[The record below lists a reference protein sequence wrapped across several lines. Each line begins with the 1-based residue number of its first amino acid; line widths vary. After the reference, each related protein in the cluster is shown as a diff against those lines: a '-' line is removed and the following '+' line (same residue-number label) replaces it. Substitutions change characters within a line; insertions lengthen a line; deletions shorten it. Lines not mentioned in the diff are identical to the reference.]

1 MLFSF
6 VTKGGDKMKV
16 TAKDSC
22 RPDMT
27 EEKHFAGKLEKP
39 LDPAHFINRELSW
52 LAFHQRLIHEVHDTR
67 HPLLERVKFFAICG
81 SNLDEFFMV
90 RVAGLTRQVQDGV
103 QKIPPDGMLPTQQ
116 LCAIRSVVDALT
128 DEHARCWKEVL
139 HPALHDAGIIIDRY
153 DELTP
158 RQREYLGQY
167 FEGVIMPS
175 LTPMAFDAAH
185 PFPFISNLAL
195 NLAVVIRDSRG
206 TERFARMKLP
216 VELFSRFICVPG
228 CTLDSS
234 GREQHCILLEDL
246 VSAHLGRLFPGLE
259 VVASYPFR
267 VTRNAEIEVAIENGC
282 DLMTAVEEG
291 VANRRV
297 APPVR
302 LEVAAS
308 MPEDIRDLLR
318 KKFCL
323 HPEQVYQNAGPLA
336 MVDFWGLLDFDRPDL
351 KDVPFEPAT
360 PPHIAGEKDILG
372 ALEERDLLLYHPYD
386 SFIPVIRM
394 LEQAARDPDVLAIKI
409 TLYRIDRNSPVIH
422 ALLGARKCGKQVTA
436 LVELK
441 AKFDEKNNI
450 TFARTL
456 EEAGVHV
463 VYGHEK
469 LKVHAKLCL
478 IVRKKGDGIIRYVH
492 IGSGN
497 YNAVTTRIY
506 ADLSYITCDPEIGAD
521 VTELFNALTG
531 YAEQSQYRRLLVAPD
546 TLKTGILQRI
556 DREIEHHN
564 TYGDGYIA
572 CKTNGLLDR
581 DVIAALYRAS
591 QAGVVVDLNVRG
603 LCGLRPG
610 IPGLSDNIRVIS
622 IVGRFLEHA
631 RIYYFKNGGDPDI
644 LLGSSDLMPRNLKRR
659 VEVLFPVPDIWY
671 RDAISEVLQVHLHDT
686 EKSHILMPDGTYVRL
701 ANTTGE
707 GQMNSQT
714 WLTEHRG
721 EWNRKNG

>member
-1 MLFSF
+1 
-6 VTKGGDKMKV
+6 MKATV
-16 TAKDSC
+16 EESC
-22 RPDMT
+22 RLRNTGETPSA
-27 EEKHFAGKLEKP
+27 EPPAIPAG
-39 LDPAHFINRELSW
+39 PAHFINRELSW
-52 LAFHQRLIHEVHDTR
+52 LSFHRRLIDEAKDTT

-90 RVAGLTRQVQDGV
+90 RVAGLTRQVQEGI
-103 QKIPPDGMLPTQQ
+103 QKIPPDGMLPTEQ
-116 LCAIRSVVDALT
+116 LSAIRGVVDELT
-128 DEHARCWKEVL
+128 GKHARCWKEEL
-139 HPALHDAGIIIDRY
+139 NPALRNEGVFIDRY

-158 RQREYLGQY
+158 AQRADLGDY
-167 FEGVIMPS
+167 FESVIMPS

-195 NLAVVIRDSRG
+195 NLAVVVRDSRG
-206 TERFARMKLP
+206 RERFARMKLP
-216 VELFSRFICVPG
+216 VELFSRFICVPWDIP
-228 CTLDSS
+228 DSS

-246 VSAHLGRLFPGLE
+246 VAAHLDRLFPGCE

-267 VTRNAEIEVAIENGC
+267 VTRNAEIEVVIDNGC

-291 VANRRV
+291 VANRLV

-308 MPEDIRDLLR
+308 MPDDIAEMLR

-323 HPEQVYQNAGPLA
+323 HSDQVYRNAGPLA
-336 MVDFWGLLDFDRPDL
+336 MVDFWGLLDIDRPDL
-351 KDVPFEPAT
+351 KDEPFMPAI
-360 PPHIAGEKDILG
+360 PPQLAGGEDILG
-372 ALEERDLLLYHPYD
+372 AIEEQDILLYHPYD
-386 SFIPVIRM
+386 SFLPVIHM

-409 TLYRIDRNSPVIH
+409 TLYRIDRNSPVIS
-422 ALLGARKCGKQVTA
+422 ALLLARKCGKQVTA

-456 EEAGVHV
+456 EDAGVHV
-463 VYGHEK
+463 VYGHER

-478 IVRKKGDGIIRYVH
+478 IVRKKGHGIIRYVH

-546 TLKTGILQRI
+546 TLKSGILQRI
-556 DREIEHHN
+556 DREIERHKSH
-564 TYGDGYIA
+564 GDGYIA

-581 DVIAALYRAS
+581 DIITAFYRAS
-591 QAGVVVDLNVRG
+591 QAGVPVDLNVRG

-610 IPGLSDNIRVIS
+610 IPGLSDTIRVIS

-631 RIYYFKNGGDPDI
+631 RIYSFRNGGDVDI

-659 VEVLFPVPDIWY
+659 VEVLFGVPDARY
-671 RDAISEVLQVHLHDT
+671 RDAIGTILQVHLRDT
-686 EKSHILMPDGTYVRL
+686 EKSHLLMPDGTYARIE
-701 ANTTGE
+701 NTPGE
-707 GQMNSQT
+707 EGRMNSQT